1 MRSRALRWVFDKLIA
16 LLTRRRM
23 EGWENLP
30 PKGPYIVA
38 VNHLHLLDA
47 PLLYGLLGSD
57 QVSGWA
63 AEKWQNDPFIGTFL
77 KLAGATFIRRGEVD
91 REAIS
96 AAVDWLKAGKIFA
109 IAPEGTRSK
118 TGGLIRGKS
127 GIAYIAHEA
136 GVPIVPIGHFGTDKI
151 WSALA
156 RLRRQPVTVRIG
168 KSFSLPPLDA
178 HDRAA
183 SLRLQADEVM
193 CRIAVLL
200 PAEYRGIYATHP
212 RLQELLRES
221 AASST

>member
-1 MRSRALRWVFDKLIA
+1 MQSRALRWVFDKLMA
-16 LLTRRRM
+16 LLTRRRV
-23 EGWENLP
+23 EGRENLP
-30 PKGPYIVA
+30 PQGPYIVA
-38 VNHLHLLDA
+38 ANHLHLLDA
-47 PLLYGLLGSD
+47 PLLYGLLGGE

-63 AEKWQNDPFIGTFL
+63 AEKWRNDPFIGRIL
-77 KLAGATFIRRGEVD
+77 KLGGATFIRRGEVD

-96 AAVDWLKAGKIFA
+96 AAVDWLKAGKVFG

-136 GVPIVPIGHFGTDKI
+136 GAAIVPVGHFGTEKI
-151 WSALA
+151 WPALA

-168 KSFSLPPLDA
+168 KPFVLPPLDS

-183 SLRLQADEVM
+183 SLRRQADEVM

-200 PAEYRGIYATHP
+200 PAEYRGLYTDHP
-212 RLQELLRES
+212 RLTALLAEV
-221 AASST
+221 A